1 MKKEQ
6 EAKSSMSSALW
17 MNRDLYSFVSI
28 YIRFWCI
35 LIESSSTCI
44 FFCGAL
50 TKFEVELATFL
61 WPCVVFQHIVT
72 CHGNTLLP
80 QFLGM
85 YRVTVENEDTYL
97 LVMRNVFSHRLH
109 VHRKYDLKVNPVWIK
124 QEWLWGVGR
133 TECSLQLYCSLT
145 KAKLEKIVTL
155 WR

>member
-1 MKKEQ
+1 
-6 EAKSSMSSALW
+6 MSSALW

-28 YIRFWCI
+28 YIHFWCI